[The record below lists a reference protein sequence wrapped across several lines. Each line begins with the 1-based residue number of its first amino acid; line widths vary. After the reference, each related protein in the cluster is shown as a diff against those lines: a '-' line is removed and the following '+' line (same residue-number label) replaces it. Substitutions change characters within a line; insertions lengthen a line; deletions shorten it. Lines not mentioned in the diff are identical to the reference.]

1 MPTSP
6 PLPDAER
13 LAALH
18 AYLSLDAL
26 PGEAFDRI
34 TALAAQVLGAP
45 CAAVNFLGEDWQFT
59 VASHGPDLTGLVLP
73 RGEVPCSLTVLAQGV
88 VVIEDLA
95 ADPRFAHHPQVGPDS
110 PVGVRMYA
118 GAPLVTAGGQ
128 AVGTLCVFDTRV
140 RSLDGRE
147 REVLHTL
154 AALVIDELDLRLRT
168 RELTR
173 ARDHARTLRD
183 LAELMHEALDPE
195 ETAERALTLLHE
207 RMRLDWSGL
216 LRLTPGGPE
225 VLRDHAGPRG
235 AGYRAVMREPVSLE
249 GTALWSAL
257 RRREPVFVDDCAAG
271 PLTLPHLYAAG
282 LRSAAWL
289 DLRESQGGH
298 PYVLALARLIEPA
311 GWTPD
316 ERGLLEAAVRS
327 VGVALER
334 AEHVRELERAAL
346 TDKLTGLG
354 NRRALDEA
362 LDEATRLHARAGAGY
377 VLAVVDLDGM
387 KRVNDSQGHA
397 GGDDLLRAFALALR
411 APGVNAYRLGG
422 DEYAL
427 LRVAPPD
434 LPAARRQLAALVEA
448 AAGHVRALGY
458 PADAS
463 VGVAGVPDD
472 APDATAALRTADLRM
487 YAHKRERVRA
497 REGRGGQAG

>member
-1 MPTSP
+1 MPTPRP
-6 PLPDAER
+6 PAAAER

-18 AYLSLDAL
+18 AYLSLDPL
-26 PGEAFDRI
+26 SGEAFDRI
-34 TALAAQVLGAP
+34 LALTAQVLDAP
-45 CAAVNFLGEDWQFT
+45 CAVVNLVGEDWQFT
-59 VASHGPDLTGLVLP
+59 VASHGAPLTGLVLP
-73 RGEVPCSLTVLAQGV
+73 REEVPCSLTVLGQGV

-95 ADPRFAHHPQVGPDS
+95 ADPRFAHHPEVGPDS

-140 RSLDGRE
+140 RGLEGRE
-147 REVLHTL
+147 RQVLRTL
-154 AALVIDELDLRLRT
+154 AAVVMDELDLRLRT
-168 RELTR
+168 RELTQ

-183 LAELMHEALDPE
+183 LAELMHEPQGPE
-195 ETAERALTLLHE
+195 ETAQRALALLHA

-235 AGYRAVMREPVSLE
+235 EAYRAVMREPVTLE
-249 GTALWSAL
+249 GTPLWAAL
-257 RRREPVFVDDCAAG
+257 RRREHVFVDDYAAE
-271 PLTLPHLYAAG
+271 PETLAHLLAAG

-289 DLRESQGGH
+289 FLRDGQGGA
-298 PYVLALARLIEPA
+298 PYVLALARLGEPS

-334 AEHVRELERAAL
+334 AEHVRDLERAAL
-346 TDKLTGLG
+346 TDALTGLG

-362 LDEATRLHARAGAGY
+362 LDEAARLHAQAGAGY

-387 KRVNDSQGHA
+387 KRVNDERGHA
-397 GGDDLLRAFALALR
+397 SGDDLLRAFALALR
-411 APGVNAYRLGG
+411 APDVTAYRLGG

-427 LRVAPPD
+427 LHVAPRGGA
-434 LPAARRQLAALVEA
+434 AAREELVALVEA
-448 AAGHVRALGY
+448 AARHVRALGY

-472 APDATAALRTADLRM
+472 ARDATTALRTADLRM
-487 YAHKRERVRA
+487 YARKRERLRL
-497 REGRGGQAG
+497 RGGE

>member
-1 MPTSP
+1 M
-6 PLPDAER
+6 
-13 LAALH
+13 
-18 AYLSLDAL
+18 SLGAL

-34 TALAAQVLGAP
+34 TALAAQVLGTP
-45 CAAVNFLGEDWQFT
+45 CAVVNFLGEDWQFT

-73 RGEVPCSLTVLAQGV
+73 RGEVPCSLTVLAPGV

-95 ADPRFAHHPQVGPDS
+95 ADPRFAHHPEVGPDS

-118 GAPLVTAGGQ
+118 GAPLVTAGGE

-140 RSLDGRE
+140 RSLGQRE
-147 REVLHTL
+147 REVLRTL
-154 AALVIDELDLRLRT
+154 AALVIDELDLRLSA

-183 LAELMHEALDPE
+183 LAELMHEDLAPE
-195 ETAERALTLLHE
+195 ETAEQALALLHE

-235 AGYRAVMREPVSLE
+235 EGYRAVMREPVTLE
-249 GTALWSAL
+249 GTALWAAL
-257 RRREPVFVDDCAAG
+257 RQREHVFVDTCAA
-271 PLTLPHLYAAG
+271 PTTLPHLFAAG

-289 DLRESQGGH
+289 YLREGQGGH
-298 PYVLALARLIEPA
+298 PYVLALARLGEPSA
-311 GWTPD
+311 WTAD

-362 LDEATRLHARAGAGY
+362 LDEATGLHAETGAGY

-397 GGDDLLRAFALALR
+397 SGDDLLRAFALALR
-411 APGVNAYRLGG
+411 APGVSAYRLGG

-427 LRVAPPD
+427 LRVAPGDP
-434 LPAARRQLAALVEA
+434 PAARRQLAALVEE

-472 APDATAALRTADLRM
+472 APDSTAALRTADLRM

-497 REGRGGQAG
+497 REGQEG